1 VDGTRV
7 EERLVLENLLLV
19 LTKVLNVVGRADEKV
34 AMLEAVGVDI
44 VEVAKVEERLVLE
57 LKDLGSTELE
67 DLTVGRCD
75 VKVGDRVELG
85 LMLAAELVALRTLDD
100 DEDMA
105 LASAFILKPLKK
117 ELKPTRL
124 TRRSDTILPEQV
136 STTDSVGCSAASVA
150 S

>member
-34 AMLEAVGVDI
+34 AMLEAVG
-44 VEVAKVEERLVLE
+44 EERLVLE